1 MEDKPRSLQ
10 LPHAEL
16 TNTIIGA
23 FYDVANELGHGF
35 SEHVLCRAM
44 AIALKERGLAVRSEA
59 DLPVHFHGQLIGVFQ
74 ADLVVEETVVLEVKV
89 SAEVQS
95 YAEVQLINYLKA
107 AGGRLGLLLNFG
119 RRAEVRRRVVGDP
132 VNSLPLLRAA
142 ASWLPD
148 DTTSP

>member
-44 AIALKERGLAVRSEA
+44 AIALKERGLAVLREA
-59 DLPVHFHGQLIGVFQ
+59 DLPVHFHGQLIGAFQ
-74 ADLVVEETVVLEVKV
+74 ADLVVEATVLLEIKV

-107 AGGRLGLLLNFG
+107 AGGGLGLLLNFG
-119 RRAEVRRRVVGDP
+119 RRAEVRRRVVGDAA
-132 VNSLPLLRAA
+132 NSLPLLRAA
-142 ASWLPD
+142 ISWQPD
-148 DTTSP
+148 DSPSP